1 LRPYLYSNAS
11 SSCEPVPTPHHL
23 QGGLSLE
30 NAIRQQTVD
39 GLQGALEIARRSSYV
54 PDTPIGV

>member
-1 LRPYLYSNAS
+1 MRS
-11 SSCEPVPTPHHL
+11 
-23 QGGLSLE
+23 GLSLE
-30 NAIRQQTVD
+30 TAISQQTVD